1 VSESLSKQCENPETS
16 KLNTVCHHY
25 QLAAQAAASNSSLR
39 WLRVPDLNPSIDG
52 VVQLISSTADIIMAH
67 NAHRRRSKP
76 PIVRLRYPSLGE
88 SVMSFA
94 FDCQ

>member
-1 VSESLSKQCENPETS
+1 MV
-16 KLNTVCHHY
+16 
-25 QLAAQAAASNSSLR
+25 
-39 WLRVPDLNPSIDG
+39 
-52 VVQLISSTADIIMAH
+52 H

-94 FDCQ
+94 LDWQQTIKIAAQGCWRTIQNKTANSYIIEITI